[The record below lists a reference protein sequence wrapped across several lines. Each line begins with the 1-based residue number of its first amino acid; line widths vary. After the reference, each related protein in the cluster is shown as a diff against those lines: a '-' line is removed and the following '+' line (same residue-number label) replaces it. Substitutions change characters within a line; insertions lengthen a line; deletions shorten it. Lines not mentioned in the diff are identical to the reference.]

1 MADNKIGKS
10 IKKSQ
15 KTIKKIN
22 ELTEKVNNVNRYA
35 VLISDGVQSI
45 RSVINANDEELA
57 DIKKNLKASAKSL
70 AYQKIKEEIPTEQEI
85 IDFILKESC
94 DVQVMNIVQEQK
106 ANLEFTLNKGDNT
119 LKSLI
124 KKFKKLEEKTEKL
137 IEKLVDVTILL
148 VTFQALITAL
158 EILIAAAKISL
169 LAFTGVFASGVAIA
183 RISNAINN
191 AEALVLK
198 YTGAIKTYSFYAL
211 RVVNSIVS
219 IFNFIPI
226 AIELF
231 ESLRLQIQSLL
242 KLVEQYYKEYIL
254 KCIPGGDVVN
264 ADGTLNIE
272 NINAVLNAN
281 TSNLNSSSTDV
292 LGDYTRDGNTRRIFR
307 PKIN

>member
-1 MADNKIGKS
+1 MADNKIGKA

-169 LAFTGVFASGVAIA
+169 LAFTGVFAS
-183 RISNAINN
+183 
-191 AEALVLK
+191 
-198 YTGAIKTYSFYAL
+198 
-211 RVVNSIVS
+211 
-219 IFNFIPI
+219 
-226 AIELF
+226 
-231 ESLRLQIQSLL
+231 
-242 KLVEQYYKEYIL
+242 
-254 KCIPGGDVVN
+254 
-264 ADGTLNIE
+264 
-272 NINAVLNAN
+272 
-281 TSNLNSSSTDV
+281 
-292 LGDYTRDGNTRRIFR
+292 
-307 PKIN
+307 